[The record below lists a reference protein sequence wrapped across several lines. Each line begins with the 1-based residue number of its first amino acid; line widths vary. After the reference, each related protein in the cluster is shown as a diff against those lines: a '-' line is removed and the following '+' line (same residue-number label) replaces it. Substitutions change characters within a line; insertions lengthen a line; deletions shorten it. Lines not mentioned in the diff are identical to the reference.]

1 MSFCKLSCEDAHQS
15 FNCQQWGCVVAQVG
29 AGIHDGVD
37 LFDGWLWFG
46 FFSQRALNPHKEVT
60 WTSI

>member
-1 MSFCKLSCEDAHQS
+1 M
-15 FNCQQWGCVVAQVG
+15 AQVG

-37 LFDGWLWFG
+37 LFDGGLWLG

-60 WTSI
+60 